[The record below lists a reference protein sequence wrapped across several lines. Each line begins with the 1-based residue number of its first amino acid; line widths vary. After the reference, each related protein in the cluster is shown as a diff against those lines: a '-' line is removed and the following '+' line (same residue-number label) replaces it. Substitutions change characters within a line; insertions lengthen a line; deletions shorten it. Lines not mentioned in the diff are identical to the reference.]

1 MPKYKKPSTLP
12 KKRLV
17 SKPPTDRVTRSKL
30 KNISSGLTVEN
41 LRDLTSIPQPS
52 MKRHESVETI
62 MSIPDRQLIGN
73 INENLNTL
81 LDTTITQIMK
91 RSFDYNKYQFDYQVD
106 INEDETV
113 VNLTLKIKN
122 KNTGKETY
130 LEGKIMKDDDNN
142 NFYSTIDMINSELG
156 CKIGN
161 FLVYI
166 YIYILIKLKDVL
178 SINLDNY
185 TDDPARAALGIYNMF
200 LVVDDDNEPVTNDSD
215 IREYLKQNYDN
226 YDNLDY
232 TIQENLMQNKQF
244 KESKY
249 ANISTF
255 DDIPI
260 NIQNIMILSQKLYK
274 NEGKMYY
281 KIDDRSLLRVKQKII
296 NLLRNISELSNDSI
310 CNPWRSDLKNILSSK
325 FFRDI
330 QTSEISGGINRITY
344 LKKKGRK
351 TRIKTKKN
359 KNKKIKKNK
368 TNKKNKRNKSNSKGT
383 ALRACGR

>member
-1 MPKYKKPSTLP
+1 MP
-12 KKRLV
+12 V
-17 SKPPTDRVTRSKL
+17 SKTRRPTVKKLLPTDRLTRSQL
-30 KNISSGLTVEN
+30 KNIPSGLTIEN
-41 LRDLTSIPQPS
+41 LRNLTSIPQPS

-62 MSIPDRQLIGN
+62 MSIPDRQLSGN
-73 INENLNTL
+73 INEKLNTL

-91 RSFDYNKYQFDYQVD
+91 RSFDYNKYQFNPQVD
-106 INEDETV
+106 VNEDETV
-113 VNLTLKIKN
+113 VDLTLKIKN
-122 KNTGKETY
+122 KNTGNETY
-130 LEGKIMKDDDNN
+130 LEGKIIKDDDN
-142 NFYSTIDMINSELG
+142 NFYSTIDMIKSELG

-178 SINLDNY
+178 SIKLDNY

-244 KESKY
+244 KASKD

-260 NIQNIMILSQKLYK
+260 NIQNVMILSEKLYK

-281 KIDDRSLLRVKQKII
+281 KIDDSSLLQVKQKIS
-296 NLLRNISELSNDSI
+296 NLLRNLSELSNDSI

-330 QTSEISGGINRITY
+330 QISEISGGINRMTY
-344 LKKKGRK
+344 LKKGRK

-368 TNKKNKRNKSNSKGT
+368 SNKRNKTNKTNKSNSKRHCVT
-383 ALRACGR
+383 RLRLVGS